1 MSDSPAVT
9 PIPEGSVLLHIGPQK
24 TGSTAI
30 QESLHNARQ
39 QLADLGVF
47 YPGPYRRPIE
57 AGWAVLGHGAPLGR
71 PEPRIE
77 TWDALIE
84 GLHAS
89 TLPRRILSNE
99 DLSRGSDAVVERIV
113 SDVGADD
120 VQLLYVARRYDQ
132 LLPSHW
138 QERLKARV
146 TLSFEDFLRTV
157 LEGASTTWEWR
168 LMWECQF
175 PDQVL
180 ASWGRFIPPERTTVI
195 VLEGGDHDALPS
207 AFEQLLDLPTGLLVP
222 PDVVANR
229 SYTFPEAEA
238 LRRINR
244 LAAQEKWPD
253 RRYLDLVRR
262 GVARRWTN
270 SPRPEGAAR
279 IPGLPAWALDRVN
292 DLADQQADALL
303 ASGCRLIGSP
313 DSLRTRDRVT
323 PYDGPMELA
332 DVPLDLL
339 EEAVGALAERAA
351 RSRKRALST
360 QRKRLSNQGPDPVGT
375 RELGGSWVVAS
386 YARCDGR
393 DPQAGASPHPADA
406 RIVGRKRRNTRSRH
420 LRDGPSYPVGREP
433 VAMCASSRFRRCGR
447 RSSATSPRVLP
458 MTTPSWE
465 PPFSASPTGHL
476 VAALDRQRATFRWKA
491 DGLDRAGLAHGVG
504 RVVAEHRRLAQ
515 APDPRRGHPL
525 HLGPRRDPSPAK
537 SWRSHDWDADPD
549 WDFESA
555 GEDEPADLYAAYDAA
570 VARSREI
577 LAAHLADGGLEQH
590 IELGRRHDIEMSLG
604 RLVADML
611 EEYGRHTGHA
621 DLLREDV
628 DGRVGE
634 DPEPDWEPPWVAR
647 NEKES
652 SRLSRRRP
660 RRHDR
665 RPGRPGRAWKARPEL
680 RVVRGEVG
688 AQGLEIA
695 EDGGHVVGRGQQRA
709 GGGVPEGVEE
719 AASPPRTARGRGPG
733 RHRGAGHADV
743 EAQRGVVEDRCVRGE
758 DQVVDLR
765 VVRDVDH
772 PRAAGRP
779 GRAWKRCPRISI
791 T

>member
-1 MSDSPAVT
+1 MA

-30 QESLHNARQ
+30 QESLHNARE
-39 QLADLGVF
+39 QLAELGVF

-57 AGWAVLGHGAPLGR
+57 AGWAVLGLGAPLGR

-113 SDVGADD
+113 RDVGADD
-120 VQLLYVARRYDQ
+120 IQLLYVARRYDQ

-138 QERLKARV
+138 QERLKARM

-157 LEGASTTWEWR
+157 LEGEPTTWEWR

-180 ASWGRFIPPERTTVI
+180 ASWGRFVPPERTTVI
-195 VLEGGDHDALPS
+195 VLEGGDHDALPR
-207 AFEQLLDLPTGLLVP
+207 AFEQLLDLPAGLLVP

-262 GVARRWTN
+262 GVAKHWTN

-279 IPGLPAWALDRVN
+279 IPGLPAWALDRVD
-292 DLADQQADALL
+292 DLADRQADALL

-339 EEAVGALAERAA
+339 EEAVGSLADRAA
-351 RSRKRALST
+351 RVAASVPCST
-360 QRKRLSNQGPDPVGT
+360 QRKRLSKEGPDSVGAKGAGQGAGSSRRTSLAPVVIRRRYGSRLCRRPDSADRRGGRMPLRRGPNDPLAGVCRGVT
-375 RELGGSWVVAS
+375 GRGGSRFVL
-386 YARCDGR
+386 
-393 DPQAGASPHPADA
+393 AD
-406 RIVGRKRRNTRSRH
+406 
-420 LRDGPSYPVGREP
+420 L
-433 VAMCASSRFRRCGR
+433 
-447 RSSATSPRVLP
+447 
-458 MTTPSWE
+458 
-465 PPFSASPTGHL
+465 
-476 VAALDRQRATFRWKA
+476 
-491 DGLDRAGLAHGVG
+491 
-504 RVVAEHRRLAQ
+504 
-515 APDPRRGHPL
+515 APDPSSVVRPDHTLPGEPAVQARHPPSTSSRPSTVGAPPSAGRPTA
-525 HLGPRRDPSPAK
+525 GPRRADAPDRCVVLSIAGLLKHLTRVEDIHFTWDLDGSAPSEP
-537 SWRSHDWDADPD
+537 WRSHDWDADAD

-577 LAAHLADGGLEQH
+577 LATHLADGGLEQH

-647 NEKES
+647 
-652 SRLSRRRP
+652 
-660 RRHDR
+660 
-665 RPGRPGRAWKARPEL
+665 
-680 RVVRGEVG
+680 
-688 AQGLEIA
+688 
-695 EDGGHVVGRGQQRA
+695 
-709 GGGVPEGVEE
+709 
-719 AASPPRTARGRGPG
+719 
-733 RHRGAGHADV
+733 
-743 EAQRGVVEDRCVRGE
+743 
-758 DQVVDLR
+758 
-765 VVRDVDH
+765 
-772 PRAAGRP
+772 
-779 GRAWKRCPRISI
+779 
-791 T
+791 